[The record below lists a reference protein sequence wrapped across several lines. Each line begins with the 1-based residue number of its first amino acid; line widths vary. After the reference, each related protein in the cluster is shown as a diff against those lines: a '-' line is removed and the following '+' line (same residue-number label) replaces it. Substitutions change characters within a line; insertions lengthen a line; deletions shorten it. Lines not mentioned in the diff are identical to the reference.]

1 MRLED
6 YIKLYKPLG
15 ISDTEIVYE
24 YLKKEANHIEFS
36 KMYINLLVEREEESK
51 ALLNYTQE
59 MMPMLTQEKYHTEY
73 TKEENELIRR
83 LTYQYIC
90 YGDFSECFSTDELR
104 KVETMECPQLCFVDV
119 IVHLHKKYD
128 LHFKNEEEYLISQ
141 DYMYKKFREIMD
153 RRNNYDK

>member
-24 YLKKEANHIEFS
+24 YLRKEANHIEFS
-36 KMYINLLVEREEESK
+36 KMYINLLVEKEEESK

-59 MMPMLTQEKYHTEY
+59 MIPMLIQEKYHTNY
-73 TKEENELIRR
+73 TKEENEFIRR

-90 YGDFSECFSTDELR
+90 CGDFSNTDELAMV
-104 KVETMECPQLCFVDV
+104 KNMECPQLCFVDV

-128 LHFKNEEEYLISQ
+128 LHFKNEGEYLISQ
-141 DYMYKKFREIMD
+141 DYMYKKFRDIMD
-153 RRNNYDK
+153 RRNNNDK